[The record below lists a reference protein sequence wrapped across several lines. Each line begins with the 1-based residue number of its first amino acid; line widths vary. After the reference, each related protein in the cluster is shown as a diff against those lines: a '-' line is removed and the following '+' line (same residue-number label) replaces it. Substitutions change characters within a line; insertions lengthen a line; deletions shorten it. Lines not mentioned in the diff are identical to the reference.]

1 MEHSLSSFQPRRR
14 DSPLVK
20 SFKLNY
26 ASEANETEEPG
37 MKIDLYMRE
46 QPKLLASLPASIGH
60 LLSGLSTLAVK
71 PERLVLVGTGS
82 SMNALVAAATA
93 LEQATGALITFKEPE
108 AFLHLPP
115 RVTAVPTLVI
125 AVSQSGRSTS
135 TVEAVR
141 LSVKL
146 GFPTVAIVGDHGSPL
161 AETGA
166 DIILMP
172 IGEELAGPKTKGYTA
187 SVLTVL
193 AIAAHLGGKTLG
205 TEGLEAALDTALAQ
219 ADTAAQALLSTYG
232 IPDYIQVAGQHGHV
246 GSALE
251 ASLKIAEITGVPTA
265 GFDIEEAL
273 HGHVYGTTDRSLVLV
288 IARDTTEARV
298 AANLGRALT
307 ALGPRLAVCNLS
319 DERTPYDLAI
329 EWPATPDSWADA
341 TWVLFPFQ
349 WYAWHVARAKG
360 IDQPG
365 MIYPNLGKQLNV
377 KIRAA
382 VA

>member
-1 MEHSLSSFQPRRR
+1 
-14 DSPLVK
+14 
-20 SFKLNY
+20 
-26 ASEANETEEPG
+26 

-46 QPKLLASLPASIGH
+46 QPKLLASLPAAIAT
-60 LLSGLSTLAVK
+60 LLSGLSSVSVK
-71 PERLVLVGTGS
+71 PERLILVGTGS

-93 LEQATGALITFKEPE
+93 LEQATGATVTFKEPE
-108 AFLHLPP
+108 AFLYLPP
-115 RVTAVPTLVI
+115 QVSAARTLVI
-125 AVSQSGRSTS
+125 AVSQSGRSTT

-146 GFPTVAIVGDHGSPL
+146 GFPTLVVVGDEGSPI

-166 DIILMP
+166 DVVLMP

-187 SVLTVL
+187 SVLTLL
-193 AIAAHLGGKTLG
+193 AIAAKLGGTPLE
-205 TEGLEAALDTALAQ
+205 TAGLESALDIALAQ
-219 ADTAAQALLSTYG
+219 SDAAAQWLLATYG

-265 GFDIEEAL
+265 GFDVEESL
-273 HGHVYGTTDRSLVLV
+273 HGHVYGTTERSLVLV
-288 IARDTTEARV
+288 IARDATEAKV

-319 DERTPYDLAI
+319 AERTLFDMAI
-329 EWPATPDSWADA
+329 NWPETPASWADT
-341 TWVLFPFQ
+341 TWALFPFQ

-360 IDQPG
+360 MEQPG

-377 KIRAA
+377 KIRPV

>member
-1 MEHSLSSFQPRRR
+1 
-14 DSPLVK
+14 
-20 SFKLNY
+20 
-26 ASEANETEEPG
+26 

-46 QPKLLASLPASIGH
+46 QPTLLASLPAALGKI
-60 LLSGLSTLAVK
+60 LPALPALKLK

-82 SMNALVAAATA
+82 SMNALIAAATA
-93 LEQATGALITFKEPE
+93 LEQATGALVTFKEPE

-115 RVTAVPTLVI
+115 RPSAAPTLVI

-146 GFPTVAIVGDHGSPL
+146 GLPTVAIVGDDGSPL

-193 AIAAHLGGKTLG
+193 AVAAHFGSETLKTA
-205 TEGLEAALDTALAQ
+205 GLESVLDTALAQ
-219 ADTAAQALLSTYG
+219 SDQAAQWLLSTYG

-288 IARDTTEARV
+288 IARDAAEAKV

-319 DERTPYDLAI
+319 HEPTPYDLAI
-329 EWPATPDSWADA
+329 DWPEVPETWADA
-341 TWVLFPFQ
+341 TWALFPFQ

-360 IDQPG
+360 MEQPG

-377 KIRAA
+377 KIRPVAA
-382 VA
+382 

>member
-1 MEHSLSSFQPRRR
+1 
-14 DSPLVK
+14 
-20 SFKLNY
+20 
-26 ASEANETEEPG
+26 

-46 QPKLLASLPASIGH
+46 QPKLLASLPASINAI
-60 LLSGLSTLAVK
+60 LSGLATLAVK

-93 LEQATGALITFKEPE
+93 LERATGATVTFKEPE
-108 AFLHLPP
+108 AFLFLPP
-115 RVTAVPTLVI
+115 RASSVPTLVI
-125 AVSQSGRSTS
+125 AVSQSGRSTT

-141 LSVKL
+141 LSMQL
-146 GFPTVAIVGDHGSPL
+146 GFPTLVVVGEDGSPI

-166 DIILMP
+166 DIVLMP

-187 SVLTVL
+187 SVLTLL
-193 AIAAHLGGKTLG
+193 AIAAKLGGT
-205 TEGLEAALDTALAQ
+205 TVDTAGLEGALDTALAQ
-219 ADTAAQALLSTYG
+219 SDAAAQWLLSTYG

-273 HGHVYGTTDRSLVLV
+273 HGHVYGTTERSLVLV
-288 IARDTTEARV
+288 IARDETEAKV
-298 AANLGRALT
+298 ADNLGKALT
-307 ALGPRLAVCNLS
+307 ALGPRLAICNLS
-319 DERTPYDLAI
+319 GHKTDFDLAI
-329 EWPATPDSWADA
+329 AWPAVKDDWADA

-360 IDQPG
+360 MEQPG

-377 KIRAA
+377 KIRPV

>member
-1 MEHSLSSFQPRRR
+1 
-14 DSPLVK
+14 
-20 SFKLNY
+20 
-26 ASEANETEEPG
+26 
-37 MKIDLYMRE
+37 MKIDLYMQE
-46 QPKLLASLPASIGH
+46 QPKLLASLPTAIH
-60 LLSGLSTLAVK
+60 DMLSALPTLSVK

-82 SMNALVAAATA
+82 SMNALIAAATA
-93 LEQATGALITFKEPE
+93 LEQATGALVTFKEPE

-115 RVTAVPTLVI
+115 RKSTAPTLVI

-141 LSVKL
+141 LSVSL
-146 GFPTVAIVGDHGSPL
+146 GFPTLALVGEEGSPL

-166 DIILMP
+166 DVVLMP

-193 AIAAHLGGKTLG
+193 AIAAHLGGKTVD
-205 TEGLEAALDTALAQ
+205 TAGLESALETALAQ
-219 ADTAAQALLSTYG
+219 ADAAAQALLSTYG

-246 GSALE
+246 GSVLE

-273 HGHVYGTTDRSLVLV
+273 HGHVYGTTERSLVLV
-288 IARDTTEARV
+288 IARDAREAQV

-319 DERTPYDLAI
+319 DEKTPYDLAI
-329 EWPATPDSWADA
+329 DWPPVPESWADA

-360 IDQPG
+360 MEQPG

-377 KIRAA
+377 KIRPV